1 MAVFLSIDKG
11 SVQFSLVAQSCLTL
25 CDPINR
31 STPGLPVQHQ
41 LPELLRL
48 TSIFLLLLECLL
60 HEGWHDFC
68 CLMSLVSCAF
78 YVFFFVF
85 LTPLWI
91 WFPLCCLQDHLF
103 ILLCHLVCYLLLLDY
118 ISGSWIIDFLLVH
131 SYGF

>member
-78 YVFFFVF
+78 YVFFF
-85 LTPLWI
+85 
-91 WFPLCCLQDHLF
+91 CLSDSSLDLISIMLSSRSLIHSSVSFSLLF
-103 ILLCHLVCYLLLLDY
+103 IVSRLYFWQLNY
-118 ISGSWIIDFLLVH
+118 
-131 SYGF
+131 